1 MEVRGRPAG
10 VRSLQGLNGTWQQ
23 VLHGLSPL
31 SSPNILLFK
40 NICVCV
46 PVCMCGCM
54 SVCVRARARE
64 STRMHICMY
73 YRTGAEVKGQGV
85 AVCYLP
91 CGSLGQHRLSS
102 LCCNHLSQLSPV
114 ASPCL

>member
-54 SVCVRARARE
+54 SVCARARVRAHACTFACITE
-64 STRMHICMY
+64 LVQRSKDK
-73 YRTGAEVKGQGV
+73 V
-85 AVCYLP
+85 
-91 CGSLGQHRLSS
+91 
-102 LCCNHLSQLSPV
+102 
-114 ASPCL
+114 